1 MGEERQLELEF
12 CELHRLFRAT
22 VPRCASAWQPVE
34 LQAGSSLLALF
45 WRHVGWFDGF
55 EGALTRPDDEAAPA
69 ELSAM
74 LEQWRTSDE
83 RGDGSYDRVHE
94 LLPARYRVISLGDE
108 TVTLADETG
117 GELDPPV
124 AVLYGPSTDA
134 EGPGLE
140 RLPQN
145 YLATVTALL
154 LESVQFE
161 TVVKGTLTVRG
172 LLRPEVLPSLLP
184 GSVCLDEAWL
194 LACSPP
200 SEPTL
205 FELRASSVAQVVEL
219 LTLRWT
225 NGSPP
230 TDLEPIATLNAR
242 LALGRLEWQERDY
255 EASDVDWRLCAP
267 EFSLYRGLDDAP
279 GLGRTNHQRRSG
291 RREFCSQAGGSGWR
305 CGGGYNCSRLHA
317 QGPGRQ
323 RRLAGVIQRQ
333 DGGARVVQSGLP
345 VRQVEPR

>member
-184 GSVCLDEAWL
+184 GSVCLDEACL

-219 LTLRWT
+219 LKQIEGEVVGFALHSAPVRRARQLELPASLR
-225 NGSPP
+225 
-230 TDLEPIATLNAR
+230 
-242 LALGRLEWQERDY
+242 RLELGY
-255 EASDVDWRLCAP
+255 PMPCT
-267 EFSLYRGLDDAP
+267 LYFG
-279 GLGRTNHQRRSG
+279 
-291 RREFCSQAGGSGWR
+291 E
-305 CGGGYNCSRLHA
+305 
-317 QGPGRQ
+317 
-323 RRLAGVIQRQ
+323 LAGAPVLVTRPRE
-333 DGGARVVQSGLP
+333 ARDPLEIRCDSAHVAAVDQWFASNRP
-345 VRQVEPR
+345 